1 MARPPSR
8 SSLYMAALGR
18 GVSKGSWGSNSS
30 TSRKKRSWEPA
41 EIGSGVVRHGRS
53 RAPTRMSSRAGMHGG
68 EPTWCP
74 VKRRAV
80 AENPVMQGVA
90 NSSLRYASSRCGSGC
105 RGGRRSGSLGS
116 PGHGASFDVAG
127 RWRRGA
133 TPSIPPSIATGGDGI
148 VDRSARPRDGDGPHP
163 GVRRAGGQQAPSRSC
178 PGPAGGPTPPPAW
191 RRADCGATPRYSC
204 PRASRTRPAH
214 RNGCGRPR
222 CRPTCREPGAR
233 VGGGGS

>member
-1 MARPPSR
+1 MA
-8 SSLYMAALGR
+8 SS
-18 GVSKGSWGSNSS
+18 SS
-30 TSRKKRSWEPA
+30 
-41 EIGSGVVRHGRS
+41 RS
-53 RAPTRMSSRAGMHGG
+53 RAVRDRIGGGPPREVEGSDQDVVAGRHAR
-68 EPTWCP
+68 
-74 VKRRAV
+74 RRAHMV
-80 AENPVMQGVA
+80 PGEAQ
-90 NSSLRYASSRCGSGC
+90 GC

-127 RWRRGA
+127 RWWRGA
-133 TPSIPPSIATGGDGI
+133 TPRIPPGIATGGDGM
-148 VDRSARPRDGDGPHP
+148 VDRSARPQDGDGPHP

-191 RRADCGATPRYSC
+191 RRADCGATPRYWC

-214 RNGCGRPR
+214 RNGCGRRR